1 MSKYQ
6 NNHVRGLPGELP
18 KGERVLWQ
26 GSPDWRE
33 FAVRVFHV
41 RFVAG
46 YFAILVAWSMF
57 STLWEGGTVA
67 AAVTGALWPAVGGA
81 LALGVLAGLAWLLAR
96 TTIYTLTNKRI
107 AMRYGVALPMTINIP
122 LRCVDSAGL
131 RVYPRSTG
139 DIPFQLKGPDRFAYL
154 HLWPNAR
161 PMQYSKAE
169 PMIRAIPD
177 VEEAAQIIAHALVSV
192 QQAEEAKEAA
202 PAVKQVRSGA
212 KTRKRRKTDT
222 PAAEPLPAA
231 E

>member
-18 KGERVLWQ
+18 KDERVLWQ

-33 FAVRVFHV
+33 FAVRVFHT
-41 RFVAG
+41 RFVFA

-57 STLWEGGTVA
+57 STLWEGGTIA

-131 RVYPRSTG
+131 RVYPKGTG
-139 DIPFQLKGPDRFAYL
+139 DIPLRLAGSDRFAYL

-169 PMIRAIPD
+169 PMIRAIPG
-177 VEEAAQIIAHALVSV
+177 VEDAAQLIAHALVAA
-192 QQAEEAKEAA
+192 QQTEEAKESA
-202 PAVKQVRSGA
+202 PAVKQVHSGA
-212 KTRKRRKTDT
+212 KARKSPT
-222 PAAEPLPAA
+222 PRPAEAQPLPAA